1 MKIKIINIFVW
12 SSIIVLFLTLS
23 YLVLSTS
30 GYIRFWADDFCTTTG
45 LINNGFWQTQVSTWS
60 GWSGRYSATFF
71 ISLAE
76 TLGLSMFKFLPVLLF
91 SFFLVPLLMIF
102 GIVAGIPLSI
112 IVILNSPNII
122 QTFYWATGSLNYL
135 IPFVFLNL
143 YLINIYKNKSKY
155 TNIIS
160 FILMFIASGFS
171 ESFAIATLFFFV
183 FVFVS
188 INLLNTNLAKLF
200 NKKLIAGFVATL
212 ISLVVMYLSPGNA
225 VRSSLVSHPE
235 SFFNWFY
242 DTGIYTKWFLISR
255 FNTEYFTVSLLTLFL
270 SPLFFNIKTKIKLNN
285 QKLILLLSLLFIPLI
300 TFVVTGV
307 TYYALNWEPPE
318 RVMFIAT
325 TYIFY
330 SFFIFSFIYW
340 NSQNLKEKNLKFFK
354 ILFVINILFLTYYTN
369 KYLNI
374 NKLEIK
380 EYAIQWDRVEQL
392 MIASKASDEV
402 VIPNIKPVGK
412 LDGFVENKGWVLS
425 CIAGYYGLEKI
436 ELFK

>member
-1 MKIKIINIFVW
+1 MKKVINLSILFLITFSIYNIFT
-12 SSIIVLFLTLS
+12 TLPN
-23 YLVLSTS
+23 
-30 GYIRFWADDFCTTTG
+30 IRFWADDFCTATQ
-45 LINNGFWQTQVSTWS
+45 LRDNGFWPTQTSNWS
-60 GWSGRYSATFF
+60 GWTGRYSATFF
-71 ISLAE
+71 ISLLE
-76 TLGLSMFKFLPVLLF
+76 TYGISAFKILPIILFILFLFPLTYLLGFVTAVITTIVVL
-91 SFFLVPLLMIF
+91 
-102 GIVAGIPLSI
+102 
-112 IVILNSPNII
+112 LNSPNII
-122 QTFYWATGSLNYL
+122 QTFYWATGSLNYF

-143 YLINIYKNKSKY
+143 YLLNIYKNKSKY
-155 TNIIS
+155 TNIVS
-160 FILMFIASGFS
+160 FILMLVASGFS

-212 ISLVVMYLSPGNA
+212 VSLVVMYLSPGNA

-242 DTGIYTKWFLISR
+242 DTSLYTKWFLISR
-255 FNTEYFTVSLLTLFL
+255 FNTEYFIISLLTLFL
-270 SPLFFNIKTKIKLNN
+270 SPLFLNTKTKVKLNN

-318 RVMFIAT
+318 RVMFIAS

-330 SFFIFSFIYW
+330 SFLIFSIVYW
-340 NSQNLKEKNLKFFK
+340 SSQNLKENTLKFFK
-354 ILFVINILFLTYYTN
+354 VLFIINILALTYYTN

-380 EYAIQWDRVEQL
+380 EYATKWDRVEQL
-392 MIASKASDEV
+392 MIASKGSDEV
-402 VIPNIKPVGK
+402 VVPNIKPVGK